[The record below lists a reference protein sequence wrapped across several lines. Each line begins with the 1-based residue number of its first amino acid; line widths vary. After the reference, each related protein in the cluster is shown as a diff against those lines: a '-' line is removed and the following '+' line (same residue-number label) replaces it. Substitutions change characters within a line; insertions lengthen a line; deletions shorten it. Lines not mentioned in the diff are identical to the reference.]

1 MKLIQL
7 IKHATC
13 MAALSAFMVGCGEAD
28 DSSDPME
35 NEEPPTPGAG
45 PDMPGEEGAEEG
57 GTEGN

>member
-13 MAALSAFMVGCGEAD
+13 MATCMAALFMVGCGGETTEELTGEPD
-28 DSSDPME
+28 DT
-35 NEEPPTPGAG
+35 PPP
-45 PDMPGEEGAEEG
+45 PGEGPGVGEG